1 MQTMCAIPPTTPR
14 RREVDKG
21 RRRKTGGGI
30 RRRVKEADSE
40 TASEYR
46 DKCLRAIACAVMG
59 DQVGGRQPEGKLV
72 V

>member
-1 MQTMCAIPPTTPR
+1 MCHSSDYTEAEGSR
-14 RREVDKG
+14 QREEEKDW
-21 RRRKTGGGI
+21 GGI